1 LSSIDELST
10 ADNLIDLLSQTEIDN
25 QTTSVPST
33 DSMDIVISPMVSS
46 VHGPITHSVDKVPS
60 STPKTVSLS
69 EDFIRASVRFRQID
83 TLKRNFSQLYQDT
96 VKLDNTPRDAVLD
109 SGDFATMQ
117 KKDQNTHPVQ

>member
-33 DSMDIVISPMVSS
+33 DSMDIVTSPMVSS

-60 STPKTVSLS
+60 STPKTVHYLKILS
-69 EDFIRASVRFRQID
+69 ELVSDS
-83 TLKRNFSQLYQDT
+83 
-96 VKLDNTPRDAVLD
+96 VKLIR
-109 SGDFATMQ
+109 
-117 KKDQNTHPVQ
+117 